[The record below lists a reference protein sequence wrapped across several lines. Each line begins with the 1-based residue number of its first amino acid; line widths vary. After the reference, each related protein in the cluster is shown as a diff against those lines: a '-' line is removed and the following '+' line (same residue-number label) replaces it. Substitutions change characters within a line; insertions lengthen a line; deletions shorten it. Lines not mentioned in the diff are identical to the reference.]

1 MMKKWLV
8 ALCMFL
14 MVPFVKG
21 QDIDFT
27 VKSGEAIKFKMSDF
41 ATGIRKL
48 GVIDGN
54 AFFLFL
60 PYTSGGGLEVNMNN
74 KNPFIGKFDL
84 DNKLIKKTEIELKQD
99 KKEPEFRGV
108 LMVKDQLFVIS
119 SFQDKKVKKHFLFV
133 QNFDPKTVEL
143 IGNIQQVADLS
154 YSEFSKFDNAS
165 FWFQVSPDS
174 SKVLIY
180 YSLQTKK
187 SEILRS
193 GFKVYGSDFKLIWG
207 KEDATA
213 RFTEGVFDF
222 NRVKVDDQG
231 GVYVTGKHFTDKSN
245 YYDAA
250 RFGSR
255 GFFSKDTYFTDMPN
269 YTFELYQYTQ
279 QAPDPVNYSMTIPG
293 KFIRSVNF
301 ATSHKN
307 IITCYGVYGAPG
319 RISVEGSFCF
329 DLDMDSKQV
338 SQLYTSDFGKDLLS
352 RGLDDNELRRF
363 RRSIDNKQEWDPYDY
378 WLSDMKTRQNG
389 ERYFIAEQVLS
400 GYKQVT
406 QMQGTTRYV
415 TLENI
420 YLHNDLFLVSLKS
433 DNQVRR
439 TDKIT
444 KRQYWL
450 SRNHFNSYAS
460 VEKNNNLYFLYN
472 TFYSKDG
479 MFTNVEI
486 GDSYITRVM
495 ENGDQAKTVFKKKT
509 DDKEPFPLLMTA
521 INVSE
526 GSLMY
531 GLFPF
536 NNRRY
541 QFERIFIN
549 DK

>member
-1 MMKKWLV
+1 MKKWLV

-14 MVPFVKG
+14 MVPFVNG
-21 QDIDFT
+21 QGIDFT

-41 ATGIRKL
+41 ATGIYKL
-48 GVIDGN
+48 GVINGN
-54 AFFLFL
+54 AYFLFL
-60 PYTSGGGLEVNMNN
+60 PYSSGGGLEISMSG
-74 KNPFIGKFDL
+74 KNHFIGKFDL
-84 DNKLIKKTEIELKQD
+84 DNKLIKKTEIELKQN
-99 KKEPEFRGV
+99 KKDLVFEGA
-108 LMVKDQLFVIS
+108 LLLKDQIFVFS
-119 SFQDKKVKKHFLFV
+119 SFQNKKEKKHFLFV
-133 QNFDPKTVEL
+133 QNFDPNTVEL
-143 IGNIQQVADLS
+143 VDNIRPVAELS
-154 YSEFSKFDNAS
+154 YSEFSKFNYAP

-180 YSLQTKK
+180 YSLQTSK

-193 GFKVYGSDFKLIWG
+193 GFNVYGSDLKLIWG

-213 RFTEGVFDF
+213 RFSEGIIGYY
-222 NRVKVDDQG
+222 RVKVDNDG
-231 GVYVTGKHFTDKSN
+231 GVYVAVKHYTDKSN

-250 RFGSR
+250 RFSTR
-255 GFFSKDTYFTDMPN
+255 GFFSKDIYFTDMPN
-269 YTFELYQYTQ
+269 YTFEFCKYTQ
-279 QAPDPVNYSMTIPG
+279 QAPEPVNYSMAIPG

-301 ATSHKN
+301 STSDNN
-307 IITCYGVYGAPG
+307 IITCFGVYAAPG
-319 RISVEGSFCF
+319 RISVDGSFSF
-329 DLDMDSKQV
+329 NLDLDSKQT
-338 SQLYTSDFGKDLLS
+338 SQLFTSDFSKDLLS
-352 RGLDDNELRRF
+352 HGLNDNELRRF
-363 RRSIDNKQEWDPYDY
+363 RRSIENKQEWDPYDY
-378 WLSDMKTRQNG
+378 WVSDMKTRQNG
-389 ERYFIAEQVLS
+389 ERYFIAEQVLT
-400 GYKQVT
+400 GYKKVT
-406 QMQGTTRYV
+406 QMQGTKRVV

-450 SRNHFNSYAS
+450 STNRFNSYAS

-472 TFYSKDG
+472 TFDSKDG
-479 MFTNVEI
+479 MFSNVEI
-486 GDSYITRVM
+486 GDSYITRVK
-495 ENGDQAKTVFKKKT
+495 ENGDQAKTIFKKKS